1 MQAVC
6 QFARGHLGWGRDELP
21 QVIVKKQVTNIW
33 RSKIQSSDRQWRHP
47 LKAWE
52 SAKMAA
58 SSSELLWS
66 IDSYFPCVGSVP
78 RRDLLV
84 RSAELRLMIYPDTTV
99 ATSTSLRAVATNVT
113 FVCLLP
119 DLTSV
124 TRPDQRE
131 STVSTL
137 VAGGIRACGLGQFF
151 ADLPHG
157 LEVSSWNVEG

>member
-1 MQAVC
+1 
-6 QFARGHLGWGRDELP
+6 
-21 QVIVKKQVTNIW
+21 
-33 RSKIQSSDRQWRHP
+33 
-47 LKAWE
+47 
-52 SAKMAA
+52 MAA
-58 SSSELLWS
+58 SSSGLLWS
-66 IDSYFPCVGSVP
+66 VDSYFPCVRFARRGLPVTYAFWRDALVGSVP

-84 RSAELRLMIYPDTTV
+84 GSAELRLMIHPDTTV